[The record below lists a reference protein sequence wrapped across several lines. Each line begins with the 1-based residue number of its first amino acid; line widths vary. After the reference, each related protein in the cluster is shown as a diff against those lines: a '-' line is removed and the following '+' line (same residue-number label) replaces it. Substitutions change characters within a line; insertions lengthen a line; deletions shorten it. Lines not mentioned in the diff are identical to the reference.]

1 MEMTF
6 AEAVE
11 SLIIG
16 HRLKRLE
23 WPDDGTYVMIANER
37 LSIFK
42 PEDKIVHPLIVS
54 LGDMMGEDWV
64 VITEQKPELLEIK
77 KGKLIVSSEMTL
89 GKQTEEKCEEE
100 CSEFGKPSPT
110 IMKFEERVSE
120 CRKTK

>member
-6 AEAVE
+6 AEAIE

-16 HRLKRLE
+16 RRLKRLE
-23 WPDDGTYVMIANER
+23 WPDDGTYIVMANER

-42 PEDKIVHPLIVS
+42 PEDKMVHPLIVS

-77 KGKLIVSSEMTL
+77 KGKLIVSPEVTL
-89 GKQTEEKCEEE
+89 GKQTEEKKEN
-100 CSEFGKPSPT
+100 S
-110 IMKFEERVSE
+110 IH
-120 CRKTK
+120 